1 MKTWSTV
8 SSTVERDEPAFAQSH
23 GARLMFI
30 GIDLGTSGV
39 KVVLLDGEGVL
50 RASAG
55 APLSV
60 SRPQPRWSEQD
71 PQAWW
76 QATLDAMDQLMRDM
90 LQQGLDPAAILSIGL
105 SGQMHGATVLD
116 AQGQVLRP
124 AILWN
129 DGRSD
134 AECAELEAVPGFR
147 EITGN
152 LAMPGFTAPKLLWLR
167 RHEPELFARIDKV
180 LLPKDYL
187 RYRLSGDF
195 ATDPSDAA
203 GTLWLDV
210 ARRRWSPDMLAASG
224 LDIAQMPVLVE
235 GSQVTGYLHAD
246 LARRWSIGEVPIA
259 AGAGDNAA
267 GAIGAGVIH
276 PGQAML
282 SLGTSGV
289 CFAVADGYRAQ
300 PQLAVHS
307 FCHALPDTWHV
318 MSVMLHAASCLDF
331 AARMGGYADVPEM
344 LGDAESTPMS
354 DSRPWFLPYLGGER
368 TPHNDVHASGV
379 WFGMDQ
385 ATRRVD
391 LVHAVLEGVGLG
403 LLDGIQALES
413 TGVTLPSISV
423 IGGGTRSNYWL
434 VMLADILGRPLELRE
449 GSEVGPAVGAARLA
463 RMAVNAGE
471 RPSDVCPQPT
481 LREVLQPHTDRHD
494 YYLAQRQPVFR
505 ELYLRLRG
513 LHREG
518 TVAAGSGSSA

>member
-1 MKTWSTV
+1 
-8 SSTVERDEPAFAQSH
+8 
-23 GARLMFI
+23 MFI
-30 GIDLGTSGV
+30 GIDLGTSAV
-39 KVVLLDGEGVL
+39 KAVLLDGEGVL
-50 RASAG
+50 RASAS
-55 APLSV
+55 APLSI
-60 SRPQPRWSEQD
+60 SRPHPRWSEQD
-71 PQAWW
+71 PEQWW
-76 QATLDAMDQLMRDM
+76 QATLAAMDQLMLAVAAQDF
-90 LQQGLDPAAILSIGL
+90 DPAAIRSIGL
-105 SGQMHGATVLD
+105 SGQMHGATLLD

-134 AECAELEAVPGFR
+134 AECAELESLPEFR
-147 EITGN
+147 AITGN

-167 RHEPELFARIDKV
+167 RHEPDVFARIDKV

-210 ARRRWSPDMLAASG
+210 ARRRWSPTMLAACG
-224 LDIAQMPVLVE
+224 LHAAQMPVLAE
-235 GSQVTGYLHAD
+235 GPQVTGYLREE
-246 LARRWSIGEVPIA
+246 LARRWSLGTLAIA

-331 AARMGGYADVPEM
+331 AARMGGYADVPQM
-344 LGDAESTPMS
+344 LLDAESTPLLP
-354 DSRPWFLPYLGGER
+354 SRPWFLPYLGGER

-403 LLDGIQALES
+403 LLDGIEALES
-413 TGVTLPSISV
+413 SGVALPSISV
-423 IGGGTRSNYWL
+423 IGGGARSGFWL
-434 VMLADILGRPLELRE
+434 AMLADILGRPLELRE
-449 GSEVGPAVGAARLA
+449 GSDVGPAVGAARLA
-463 RMAVNAGE
+463 RMAVDASIDAV
-471 RPSDVCPQPT
+471 RCCPPPPLLQRFEPDPT
-481 LREVLQPHTDRHD
+481 RHL
-494 YYLAQRQPVFR
+494 YYVQQRQPVFR
-505 ELYLRLRG
+505 ELYARLRG
-513 LHREG
+513 LHRD
-518 TVAAGSGSSA
+518 GSASG